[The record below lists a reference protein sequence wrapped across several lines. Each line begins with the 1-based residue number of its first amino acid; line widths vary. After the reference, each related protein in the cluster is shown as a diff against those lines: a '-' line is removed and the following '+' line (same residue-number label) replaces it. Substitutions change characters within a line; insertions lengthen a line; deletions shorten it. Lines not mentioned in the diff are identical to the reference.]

1 MIRWIVMLLLFATTG
16 EARVRPGIEVLLAD
30 SLHLIRGLQLGLVT
44 NQTGVDG
51 SGHSTIDLLAA
62 HPEVNL
68 VKLFAPEHGLD
79 GSRPA
84 GEIILNEIHAETGL
98 QVTSLYHGE
107 RKVDPLLLEHLDAVL
122 FDIQDVGVRPYTY
135 VSTMAEVM
143 RAAGSAGVKVIILD
157 RPNPM
162 GGQRVS
168 GLVLD
173 PAWSSFIGL
182 FPTTYVHG
190 MTVAEL
196 ARLYHGEFGVN
207 CDLDWIPM
215 SGWQREML
223 FRDTGL
229 PWIPTSPHVPTWET
243 AWALAAVGAIGEL
256 GSISEGVGT
265 TTPFFLVG
273 GPGVDMQRLKA
284 LAPGFLPA
292 NLTWMP
298 WTWIPR
304 YGAFAGQSCSGIRL
318 LPGNNQEVDP
328 ARLQLLLLGLFHE
341 LNGDFLFQVP
351 AARQE
356 MFDKAMGGDTARL
369 LLQSGG
375 DIPSLI
381 QIMEQDAARFE
392 ALRRP
397 YLIY

>member
-1 MIRWIVMLLLFATTG
+1 MLFVVVATG
-16 EARVRPGIEVLLAD
+16 QARVRPGIEVLLTD
-30 SLHLIRGLQLGLVT
+30 SLHLIQGRQLGLVT

-51 SGHSTIDLLAA
+51 AGHSTIDLLAA

-107 RKVDPLLLEHLDAVL
+107 RKVDPALLEHLDAVL

-143 RAAGSAGVKVIILD
+143 RAAGMAGVQVIVLD

-162 GGQRVS
+162 GGKRVS
-168 GLVLD
+168 GLLLD

-182 FPTTYVHG
+182 FPTPYVHG

-196 ARLYHGEFGVN
+196 ARLYHGEFDVT
-207 CDLDWIPM
+207 CDLAWIPM
-215 SGWQREML
+215 SNWQRDML
-223 FRDTGL
+223 FCDTGL

-265 TTPFFLVG
+265 TTPFFLAG
-273 GPGVDMQRLKA
+273 GPDVDMQRLKA
-284 LAPGFLPA
+284 IAPEFLPD
-292 NLTWMP
+292 NLSWMP

-318 LPGNNQEVDP
+318 LPGNDQEVDP

-341 LNGDFLFQVP
+341 LIGNALFQVP

-381 QIMEQDAARFE
+381 QIMEQDAARFK